1 MNIYDLDECFL
12 ARRQKCMSAPK
23 GWRTFLKFDECKGI
37 ENKCKFQIIC
47 PKNSELP
54 DIPIFRLVTYSFPCR
69 CDTSKTRLFFL
80 SISIAAP
87 SFRWTIDG
95 VTMEYRWS
103 ILGLKRE
110 LLGRNKGFA
119 YILLFIISV
128 QDWARKIPHGQ
139 GKKTWWCGKTQ
150 VMDRETFLLL
160 FLRYGYFESVGHNF
174 FSFNF
179 FISFFVSSPLIPS
192 DVSNEKL

>member
-1 MNIYDLDECFL
+1 MIFYDLDECFF
-12 ARRQKCMSAPK
+12 ARKQKCMSAPK

-69 CDTSKTRLFFL
+69 CDTSKTRIFFR
-80 SISIAAP
+80 SISIAAPSHLHRCSIVSMDYRWSNDGVSMEYLSIAAP

-110 LLGRNKGFA
+110 LLGRNNCFA
-119 YILLFIISV
+119 YVLLFIRNV
-128 QDWARKIPHGQ
+128 QKRA
-139 GKKTWWCGKTQ
+139 
-150 VMDRETFLLL
+150 
-160 FLRYGYFESVGHNF
+160 
-174 FSFNF
+174 
-179 FISFFVSSPLIPS
+179 
-192 DVSNEKL
+192 

>member
-1 MNIYDLDECFL
+1 MLIVPISMNIYDLDECFL

-47 PKNSELP
+47 SKNSELP

-69 CDTSKTRLFFL
+69 CDVSKTRLFFR
-80 SISIAAP
+80 SISIACP
-87 SFRWTIDG
+87 SLLHRCSIVSMDYRWTIDG

-110 LLGRNKGFA
+110 LLGRNNCFA
-119 YILLFIISV
+119 YVLLFIISV
-128 QDWARKIPHGQ
+128 QD
-139 GKKTWWCGKTQ
+139 
-150 VMDRETFLLL
+150 
-160 FLRYGYFESVGHNF
+160 
-174 FSFNF
+174 
-179 FISFFVSSPLIPS
+179 
-192 DVSNEKL
+192 